1 MAKLEGFTKMA
12 VINYG
17 GYTDYYFAIYD
28 DGTDYQVGDLVV
40 FSGLSKPAR
49 IKEIVDASEAMEK
62 CKKNIIAEVI
72 GKVDTSAYDER
83 VAMRKKKADLRK
95 AMDKRKKELQM
106 TLDDMYYAERDADY
120 AELLKEYQNL

>member
-17 GYTDYYFAIYD
+17 GCTDYYFAIYD

-62 CKKNIIAEVI
+62 CKKDIIAEVI

-83 VAMRKKKADLRK
+83 VAMRKKKANLRK
-95 AMDKRKKELQM
+95 AMDKKKKELQM